1 VKFLT
6 DNPIGLYIHI
16 PFCTKKCAYCDFYS
30 ACVTEELINAYVKG
44 LCESFKI
51 WSDKICRP
59 IDTVYFGGG
68 TPSLLGNRIVPL
80 LRAAR
85 SSFCITDNAEITAEL
100 NPAGNSAE
108 FLYACKCAGVNRL
121 SIGAQS
127 GSDDELLLLGRTH
140 TVRDTAETVKAAR
153 AMGFKNISLDLMCGL
168 PGSNTKSLKK
178 SLDFT
183 VGLEPEHISVY
194 ILKIEENTLF
204 YKNKATLAL
213 PDDDETAEQY
223 MYICE
228 YLEDK
233 GYLHYEISNFCRPGY
248 ESRHN
253 LKYWN
258 CDEYLGIGAAAHSF
272 IDEKRFFYPRSI
284 KAFLSGEPPVPD
296 GDGGDAAEYIML
308 RLRLSLGVDFAEYR
322 RRFGSALPDS
332 FIKAAE
338 RLKSIGLVKITEDA
352 VAITDRGMP
361 VSNSIIT
368 ELLENI

>member
-1 VKFLT
+1 M
-6 DNPIGLYIHI
+6 
-16 PFCTKKCAYCDFYS
+16 
-30 ACVTEELINAYVKG
+30 
-44 LCESFKI
+44 
-51 WSDKICRP
+51 
-59 IDTVYFGGG
+59 
-68 TPSLLGNRIVPL
+68 GNRIVPL

-100 NPAGNSAE
+100 NPVGNSAE
-108 FLYACKCAGVNRL
+108 FLSACKTAGVNRL
-121 SIGAQS
+121 SVGAQS

-140 TVRDTAETVKAAR
+140 TVKDTAETVKAAR
-153 AMGFKNISLDLMCGL
+153 DMGFRNISLDLMCGL
-168 PGSNTKSLKK
+168 PGSNKESLKK

-204 YKNKATLAL
+204 YKNKATLTL

-272 IDEKRFFYPRSI
+272 IDGKRFFYPRSI
-284 KAFLSGEPPVPD
+284 KAFLNGEPPVPD

-308 RLRLSLGVDFAEYR
+308 RLRLSRGVNFAEYR
-322 RRFGSALPDS
+322 RRFGSDLSDS

-338 RLKSIGLVKITEDA
+338 RLKSIGLVKITENA